1 MEIYDL
7 DLASVQEVRNL
18 VCAAKIAQ
26 EEFGTLSQPEI
37 DQAVEGLSK
46 IAYANAEHL
55 AKMACE
61 ETGFGIW
68 EDKMQKNIL
77 SSQKLWTFMKDM
89 KTVGVIHEFP
99 EKKMIQIGT
108 PMGVIA
114 GLIPSTNPTS
124 TVIYKALIAL
134 KSGNSIVFSPHP
146 SAAKCIL
153 ETVRILREGCV
164 TYGIS
169 EDLIGC
175 ITIPTMEA
183 SGALMKHKD
192 VAMILA
198 TGGADMVKAAYSS
211 GTPALGV
218 GPGNV
223 PAFIERTADIEDAV
237 EKIFLSKGFDNGTVC
252 ASEQAI
258 VTECS
263 IENQVRDVVIQ
274 HGGYFLQG
282 EDLKKVKNVMEK
294 PNGGMNPNI
303 VGKSAQFIAKLAGI
317 EIPEHVK
324 LLVGEEPGI
333 GPQYPFSKEKLTQLI
348 GFYVVSDWCEA
359 CETCF
364 ELLKNGG
371 LGHTLSIHSNNEE
384 VIREFAMK
392 KPVSRFLVNTPST
405 HGAVGLSTGLAPS
418 MTLGCGT
425 IGGSATSDNVT
436 PLHLINSRWVAYGL
450 DPAPASNVIESAKL
464 DVDQICQLVIEELN
478 KVYKIYV

>member
-1 MEIYDL
+1 MENYDL
-7 DLASVQEVRNL
+7 DLASIQEVRNL
-18 VCAAKIAQ
+18 VCAAKTAQ
-26 EEFGTLSQPEI
+26 QKFSTCSSQEI
-37 DQAVEGLSK
+37 DKAVEGLSK
-46 IAYANAEHL
+46 IAFENAEYL

-68 EDKMQKNIL
+68 QDKMQKNIL

-89 KTVGVIHEFP
+89 KTVGIIDEFP
-99 EKKMIQIGT
+99 EKKIIQIAT

-153 ETVRILREGCV
+153 ETVKILRKGCV
-164 TYGIS
+164 IYGIP

-175 ITIPTMEA
+175 ISIPTIEA

-198 TGGADMVKAAYSS
+198 TGGAEMVKAAYSS

-258 VTECS
+258 VTERC
-263 IENQVRDVVIQ
+263 IENQVRDAVIRQ
-274 HGGYFLQG
+274 GGYFLKG
-282 EDLKKVKNVMEK
+282 EDLEKVKGIMEK
-294 PNGGMNPNI
+294 SNGSMNPNI
-303 VGKSAQFIAKLAGI
+303 VGKPAQFIANLAEI
-317 EIPEHVK
+317 SIPEHVK

-333 GPQYPFSKEKLTQLI
+333 GPQHPFSKEKLTQLI
-348 GFYVVSDWCEA
+348 GFYVVSDWNEA

-364 ELLKNGG
+364 KLLKNGG

-450 DPAPASNVIESAKL
+450 DPVLPSKAVETEIE
-464 DVDQICQLVIEELN
+464 VDKICQLVLEELN
-478 KVYKIYV
+478 KVYKINI